1 MDVLQV
7 DVGVPA
13 LAVVDLDVRL
23 NERRKLVVMFSGYA
37 TVVNVLADQSRS
49 CRFRSRQDLVSFHPL
64 FYQLK
69 EVLMM

>member
-7 DVGVPA
+7 DVGIPT
-13 LAVVDLDVRL
+13 LTVVDLDVRL

-49 CRFRSRQDLVSFHPL
+49 CRSRSRQDLASFHPL

-69 EVLMM
+69 EVL